1 MRILTTE
8 CLSSLGNFGTNKNS
22 TLVDDYPI
30 WTEGEAALEEKM
42 ETVRRDKP
50 VSQPS
55 KERLD
60 YDQSRDEPA
69 DENRLNKSSSI
80 Y

>member
-1 MRILTTE
+1 MRR
-8 CLSSLGNFGTNKNS
+8 NKNS
-22 TLVDDYPI
+22 TLVDEYPI

-42 ETVRRDKP
+42 ETVRRDRP
-50 VSQPS
+50 VRQPS

-69 DENRLNKSSSI
+69 DESRLKKSSSV

>member
-1 MRILTTE
+1 MPFFAGKFWNEQEFDAGRRLP
-8 CLSSLGNFGTNKNS
+8 
-22 TLVDDYPI
+22 D

-42 ETVRRDKP
+42 ETIRRDKP
-50 VSQPS
+50 VRQPS

-69 DENRLNKSSSI
+69 DENRLNKSGSI
-80 Y
+80 C

>member
-1 MRILTTE
+1 VPFFAGEFWKEQEFDAGGRLP
-8 CLSSLGNFGTNKNS
+8 
-22 TLVDDYPI
+22 D

-42 ETVRRDKP
+42 ETIRRDKP

-55 KERLD
+55 EERLD

-69 DENRLNKSSSI
+69 DEGRLNKSGSI